1 MAAYEMSLDPLTI
14 TAEGFY
20 QHRRE
25 VIERQWETDAETAYR
40 EAMETQV
47 EKPPILPTLHILD
60 DWIARI
66 SNKYAK

>member
-1 MAAYEMSLDPLTI
+1 MNARSVWYQNLPPLDLTGQAGTFLVCEKSL
-14 TAEGFY
+14 
-20 QHRRE
+20 
-25 VIERQWETDAETAYR
+25 
-40 EAMETQV
+40 ETQV